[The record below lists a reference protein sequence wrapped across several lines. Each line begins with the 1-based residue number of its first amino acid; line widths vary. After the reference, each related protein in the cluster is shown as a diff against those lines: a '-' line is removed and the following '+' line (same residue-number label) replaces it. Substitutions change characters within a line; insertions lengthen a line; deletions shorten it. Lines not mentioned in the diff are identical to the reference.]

1 MVATNKN
8 GIHYAWIIMIGCCF
22 MQAGSLGAILDACGV
37 FFVPICNDLGFTR
50 AELSMYLTFYFIT
63 TIIAMP
69 VVGRMISKYNINILL
84 SVMFALTAAAV
95 FAMGF
100 YNQPWQWWISGVVFG
115 FCGSFIFVIPTPIL
129 IGNWFH
135 KRKGVAL
142 GIAMSFSGIGG
153 AVFSPIFTMLIQTL
167 GWRTAYMIAAVIM
180 AVCVLPFTMF
190 VFKLHPSDKNM
201 LPYGFDPEKAEEA
214 AKADAEQKSGVPAKK
229 AFKSFSFWMMF
240 LFCGFAAY
248 FAGFNSHLPG
258 FAISVGHSAMV
269 GSTLLTAVMVGNC
282 VEKLFIGILNDK
294 LGVQFTVH
302 IQLGMIVCGLL
313 LLTFGGSN
321 LVLLY
326 LGAFLFG
333 AQNSL
338 YSVSNPLLIRQL
350 FGDKEYPKIFT
361 TARIGTGI
369 IGCLG
374 PVTIAGIFD
383 VTGSFYP
390 TFAVGIGVAIACGIV
405 VILAETFRKKLQWED
420 QDGNPMAF
428 EDVIKLEL
436 SKRTGAANTAE

>member
-1 MVATNKN
+1 MATKQN

-37 FFVPICNDLGFTR
+37 FFVPICDDMGFTR
-50 AELSMYLTFYFIT
+50 AELSMYLTFYFIA
-63 TIIAMP
+63 TIVAMP
-69 VVGRMISKYNINILL
+69 IVGRMIMKYNINILL

-100 YNQPWQWWISGVVFG
+100 YNEPWQWWVSGVVFG
-115 FCGSFIFVIPTPIL
+115 LAGSFIFVIPTPIL

-153 AVFSPIFTMLIQTL
+153 AIFSPIFTLLIQTF
-167 GWRTAYMIAAVIM
+167 GWRTAYMMAGVII
-180 AVCVLPFTMF
+180 AVCVLPWTMF
-190 VFKLHPSDKNM
+190 VFKLHPSDKGM
-201 LPYGFDPEKAEEA
+201 LPYGYDPAKEEETKKAAEEA
-214 AKADAEQKSGVPAKK
+214 QSGVPAKK
-229 AFKSFSFWMMF
+229 ALKSFSFWMMF

-258 FAISVGHSAMV
+258 FAVSVGHSAMI

-282 VEKLFIGILNDK
+282 VEKLLIGFLNDK
-294 LGVQFTVH
+294 FGVQFTVH
-302 IQLGMIVCGLL
+302 IQLCMIICGLL
-313 LLTFGGSN
+313 LLMLGGSN
-321 LVLLY
+321 LIILY

-338 YSVSNPLLIRQL
+338 YSVSNPLLIHQL

-361 TARIGTGI
+361 TARIVTGI

-374 PVTIAGIFD
+374 PVTIAGIYD
-383 VTGSFYP
+383 MTGSFIP
-390 TFAVGIGVAIACGIV
+390 TFAVGIGVAVACGVV
-405 VILAETFRKKLQWED
+405 VILAEIFRKRLVWED
-420 QDGNPMAF
+420 PDGAPMSF
-428 EDVIKLEL
+428 EKVKEMQLLKRKE
-436 SKRTGAANTAE
+436 SKAEAAE